1 MRFRVRRLLAGTLL
15 FHTGVFC
22 LLLQHMLHYDD
33 VHQHRSAIGRY
44 IVNRNRT
51 LNHGNEGEQTTPV
64 LTKIL
69 PAMELGDTKHYSTG
83 KTIKDYVAKNNKSVI
98 SPKSV
103 TKETSPHDD
112 NCVPRPQSLRDSD
125 SGDLQT
131 ISHSTRGF
139 VISAT
144 ADNVD
149 NITGTL
155 HVIALKETAFAK
167 STSCVFWSSDP
178 KIVQPISTSD
188 ARVARI
194 NEHHGKRY
202 AAAYFTCNVPYNM
215 KPVGVSLTTQRCEN
229 PSNFLPIQYPDKQKW
244 QFTVCVTPLNF
255 RYSKAYELVEMIEM
269 NRILG
274 ADHFV
279 FYNYSTHENVDK
291 VLNYYID
298 IGLVEVVQWHL
309 PMRVDVWPKVKG
321 HTTEIHYFGQL
332 GSLNDCLYR
341 NRYKSQYLVYQDLD
355 EFIFPYKH
363 KNWSEMID
371 SLAKRNVYMFRN
383 TFFRKDWN
391 DTDTMFEGKDL
402 AKRYKSTILL
412 KTMREA
418 KIFGLRQRSKYII
431 NPRKVDTVGI
441 HNVWKERS
449 GSSLLNVPPDVALIH
464 HYRDWENPND
474 KMKREEDPIAFQY
487 KEDLLGRLKKVWTT
501 LKDVK
506 LGPLGF

>member
-1 MRFRVRRLLAGTLL
+1 MNWKRLLKLTLVL
-15 FHTGVFC
+15 MCIYTFGNAFIVFVRYVQLITNELYECENVVGIDVTSLPRQQWLMVDSARRGDIWYFSAFYTGPDIENPTSRTKIWISGAQNIRMVSESLYCQFWI
-22 LLLQHMLHYDD
+22 QHADSTVLTTR
-33 VHQHRSAIGRY
+33 VKPALIREHRS
-44 IVNRNRT
+44 
-51 LNHGNEGEQTTPV
+51 L
-64 LTKIL
+64 
-69 PAMELGDTKHYSTG
+69 
-83 KTIKDYVAKNNKSVI
+83 
-98 SPKSV
+98 
-103 TKETSPHDD
+103 
-112 NCVPRPQSLRDSD
+112 
-125 SGDLQT
+125 
-131 ISHSTRGF
+131 
-139 VISAT
+139 
-144 ADNVD
+144 
-149 NITGTL
+149 
-155 HVIALKETAFAK
+155 
-167 STSCVFWSSDP
+167 
-178 KIVQPISTSD
+178 
-188 ARVARI
+188 
-194 NEHHGKRY
+194 RY